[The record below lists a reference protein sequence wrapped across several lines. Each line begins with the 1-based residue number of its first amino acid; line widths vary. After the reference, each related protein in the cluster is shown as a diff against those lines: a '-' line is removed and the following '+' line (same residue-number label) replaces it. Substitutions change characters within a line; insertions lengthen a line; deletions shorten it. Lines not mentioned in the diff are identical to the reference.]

1 MKTIQ
6 TQAEANAFWADKD
19 YKKYVV
25 EFKAGTLRKPKRWQ
39 VNVGAANA
47 NGARRAGLAAADLLK
62 YIWCRSAM
70 STVRLATAQDL
81 GCLAT
86 AEKGG
91 AK

>member
-1 MKTIQ
+1 MTVIQ
-6 TQAEANAFWADKD
+6 TQELANAYWADKD

-25 EFKAGTLRKPKRWQ
+25 AFKAGTLRKPKRLE
-39 VNVGAANA
+39 VNVGAAST
-47 NGARRAGLAAADLLK
+47 NGARRAGLAAADLLGHT
-62 YIWCRSAM
+62 WCRSAM

-81 GCLAT
+81 GCVAT

>member
-1 MKTIQ
+1 MTTIQ

-19 YKKYVV
+19 YKKFVV

-39 VNVGAANA
+39 VNVGATNT
-47 NGARRAGLAAADLLK
+47 NGARRAGLAAADLLGHA
-62 YIWCRSAM
+62 WCRSAM

-81 GCLAT
+81 GCVAT

>member
-1 MKTIQ
+1 MTLQ
-6 TQAEANAFWADKD
+6 TQEQANAYWADKD

-25 EFKAGTLRKPKRWQ
+25 AFKAGTLRKPKRLE
-39 VNVGAANA
+39 VNVGDAST
-47 NGARRAGLAAADLLK
+47 NGARRAGLAAADLLGHT
-62 YIWCRSAM
+62 WCRRAM

-81 GCLAT
+81 GCVAT

>member
-1 MKTIQ
+1 MTLQ
-6 TQAEANAFWADKD
+6 TQEQANAYWSDKD

-25 EFKAGTLRKPKRWQ
+25 AFKAGTLRKPKRLE
-39 VNVGAANA
+39 VNVGAAST
-47 NGARRAGLAAADLLK
+47 NGARRAGLAAADLLGHA
-62 YIWCRSAM
+62 WCRSAM

-81 GCLAT
+81 GCVAT

>member
-1 MKTIQ
+1 MTLQ
-6 TQAEANAFWADKD
+6 TQEQANAYWSEKD

-25 EFKAGTLRKPKRWQ
+25 AFKAGTLRKPKRLE
-39 VNVGAANA
+39 VNVGAAST
-47 NGARRAGLAAADLLK
+47 NGARRAGLAAADLLGHA
-62 YIWCRSAM
+62 WCRSAM

-81 GCLAT
+81 GCVAT